1 MSLMFDNTLD
11 YLGVKDRRDRMFEDY
26 WRMWRDR
33 NGIDYDEDKPTT
45 KQEQNK
51 AYQIKKM
58 KRLKEYSADIVAFAY
73 CWDDRDRDKLRYESN
88 DARRIE
94 QIRELK
100 SQIKAQQEL
109 LDKQFVPAPASE
121 SIPESIPAPV
131 FQHPEPEPQENFDLD
146 GEATLTNDY
155 SFLDSDDESADSLAV
170 SKVSTPPPPPPDP
183 YEDDPYEDIYA
194 PEPKKETPHEKAERQ
209 EREMAEE
216 LAWREEQ
223 TDGGLKYYQDKRERE
238 ARDKALASDPYD

>member
-1 MSLMFDNTLD
+1 MFDNTLD

-88 DARRIE
+88 EARRIE

-100 SQIKAQQEL
+100 SQLKAQQEL
-109 LDKQFVPAPASE
+109 LDKQFVPAPAP
-121 SIPESIPAPV
+121 IPESIPAPV

-155 SFLDSDDESADSLAV
+155 SCLDSDDESTDSLAV